1 MTTPPLPL
9 EPDSSREIELIDLHP
24 PVADF
29 RADAVAGLTAE
40 KKRLSPKYFYDEKGS
55 ALFERITRL
64 PEYYPTRTEIGILEA
79 RSREL
84 GELLG
89 PRWELVELG
98 SGSSRKV
105 RILLDSASGDG
116 TYVPIDISREHL
128 IVSAE
133 EIAAAY
139 PGIRVVAVCADYT
152 DRFDLDRLDSGARRI
167 IFFPG
172 STIGNLEPAEARV
185 FLSNLRALLS
195 SGDRMI
201 IGVDLQKDPRVL
213 HAAYNDAAGVTARFN
228 LNLLERMN
236 RQLRADF
243 DVRCF
248 EHTARYDP
256 TEGRIEMHLRS
267 RVAQQVRI
275 GTETIRFA
283 ARETILT
290 EYSYKYTRD
299 SFRRLTEAAGLGTVD
314 CWTDDESYFSVWILE
329 PEADREDRM
338 EKNGDRESR

>member
-1 MTTPPLPL
+1 MTTTPLRL
-9 EPDSSREIELIDLHP
+9 ERADSAPEIELIDLHP

-29 RADAVAGLTAE
+29 RADAIAGLTSE
-40 KKRLSPKYFYDEKGS
+40 RKSLPPKYFYDEKGS

-64 PEYYPTRTEIGILEA
+64 AEYYPTRTEIGILES

-89 PRWELVELG
+89 ERWELVELG

-105 RILLDSASGDG
+105 RILLDAASGHG

-128 IVSAE
+128 IAAAE

-139 PGIRVVAVCADYT
+139 PHIRVVAVCADYT
-152 DRFDLDRLDSGARRI
+152 NPVPLDRLDAGAKRI

-172 STIGNLEPAEARV
+172 STIGNFQPSEALG
-185 FLSNLRALLS
+185 FLSNLRQLLTP
-195 SGDRMI
+195 GDRMI

-236 RQLRADF
+236 RQLGAGF
-243 DVRCF
+243 DIRRF
-248 EHTARYDP
+248 EHIARYDP

-267 RVAQQVRI
+267 RASQQVRI
-275 GTETIRFA
+275 GDETIRFA
-283 ARETILT
+283 AREMIHT

-299 SFRRLTEAAGLGTVD
+299 SFRQLTASAGLRTVD
-314 CWTDDESYFSVWILE
+314 CWTDDESFFSVWILE
-329 PEADREDRM
+329 PET
-338 EKNGDRESR
+338 NGGGGTETRQRDE